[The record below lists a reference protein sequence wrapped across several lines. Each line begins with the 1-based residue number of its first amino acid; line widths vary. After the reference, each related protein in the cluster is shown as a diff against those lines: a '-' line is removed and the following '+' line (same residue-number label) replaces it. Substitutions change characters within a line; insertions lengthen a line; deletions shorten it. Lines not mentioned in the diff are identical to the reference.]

1 VAFFIAYVSGRS
13 GRGRASSRKRASL
26 DEDQFETYE
35 AAEEVA
41 RARWPEGGYFI
52 IEARDAR
59 SAEARAIEDSVRLDD
74 MSS

>member
-1 VAFFIAYVSGRS
+1 VSFFIAYVSGRS

-26 DEDQFETYE
+26 DSDKFETYE

-41 RARWPEGGYFI
+41 KARWPDGGYFI

-59 SAEARAIEDSVRLDD
+59 SAEAQAIEESLGLDD
-74 MSS
+74 ASS